1 MLMLYYI
8 AIRANVNYAYAEPAV
23 NHWADAAEALKHLAY
38 FGVETYRHVTVNITI
53 DYIYTILAVAQHRED
68 SASRFFNLKT
78 FTLAQTHT
86 QRKFVIQLHDGL
98 KTLPQ

>member
-1 MLMLYYI
+1 MLYYI

-38 FGVETYRHVTVNITI
+38 LGVETYRHVTVNITI
-53 DYIYTILAVAQHRED
+53 DYIYTILAVAQH

-78 FTLAQTHT
+78 FTLAQT
-86 QRKFVIQLHDGL
+86 QRGSSSYSY
-98 KTLPQ
+98 TTA